1 MGFLLARAA
10 LAEANGQLG
19 REALAVDGYQQVVDE
34 MTRLG
39 RGQNAIELA
48 LLGDLARHL
57 SRAGQWRR
65 ADAPYRRGMALAA
78 ELDDTGNADP
88 MLQANFAVNL
98 VELGDLGGAD
108 RMPIAR
114 WKARARRGIRGRSD
128 RRPSPLRS
136 RHAPAAIQTDAA
148 RSCAR
153 RAMCSRPSSPRAR
166 CASPPSSC
174 RRHGSRSRNA
184 MPTWLP
190 TTSVAPKSS
199 LFLGEALL
207 VLGEVAAAQDDRV
220 AARSALGE
228 AVRQLG
234 DAVGDRAPL
243 DFEATRALA
252 AIGPP

>member
-1 MGFLLARAA
+1 
-10 LAEANGQLG
+10 
-19 REALAVDGYQQVVDE
+19 
-34 MTRLG
+34 
-39 RGQNAIELA
+39 
-48 LLGDLARHL
+48 
-57 SRAGQWRR
+57 
-65 ADAPYRRGMALAA
+65 
-78 ELDDTGNADP
+78 
-88 MLQANFAVNL
+88 
-98 VELGDLGGAD
+98 
-108 RMPIAR
+108 
-114 WKARARRGIRGRSD
+114 
-128 RRPSPLRS
+128 
-136 RHAPAAIQTDAA
+136 
-148 RSCAR
+148 
-153 RAMCSRPSSPRAR
+153 
-166 CASPPSSC
+166 
-174 RRHGSRSRNA
+174 